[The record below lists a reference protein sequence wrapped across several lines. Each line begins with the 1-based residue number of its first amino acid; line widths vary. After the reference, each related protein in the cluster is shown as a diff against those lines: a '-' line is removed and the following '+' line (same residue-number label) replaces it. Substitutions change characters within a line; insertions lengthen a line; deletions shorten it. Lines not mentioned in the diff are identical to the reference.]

1 MHVYV
6 HIVPSVHFFLHEWML
21 NFVKC
26 LFSIYRG
33 DHILLSSSHVNY
45 VNVFPNIEPSFHSWK
60 TAFILMCCL
69 VLFAKILFKISARI
83 SINLCVLFIVY
94 NISLCV
100 Y

>member
-1 MHVYV
+1 MLTLLLHACICT
-6 HIVPSVHFFLHEWML
+6 HSSLNSFFFFLHEWVL
-21 NFVKC
+21 NFVKR

-45 VNVFPNIEPSFHSWK
+45 VNVFPNIEPSFH
-60 TAFILMCCL
+60 L

-94 NISLCV
+94 SISLCV